1 MSIHT
6 VQRDKQV
13 ERNRE
18 ALESE
23 VKAQMLIL
31 GQKKN
36 DKIQIG
42 DDIILT
48 IVDIGEGGVKL
59 GIEAPD
65 DVIIRR
71 KSRIDG
77 QFVRGYDNRN
87 QRKEARD
94 NEHRETEQQQ

>member
-1 MSIHT
+1 
-6 VQRDKQV
+6 
-13 ERNRE
+13 
-18 ALESE
+18 
-23 VKAQMLIL
+23 MLIL
-31 GQKKN
+31 GQRKN

-87 QRKEARD
+87 QRKEAKKD
-94 NEHRETEQQQ
+94 EHREENREQTRDQNREQ